1 VFNTFYLLIGCAILF
16 IGYREGKI
24 MIKDFLKRKKINKAW
39 RKLNPNNSTSVTI
52 FDNNIKS
59 LENIK
64 VGNFT
69 YGDIKPFIFN
79 HDYTLRIGSF
89 CSIAPDVSFVLSG
102 DHHINHLTTFPF
114 YSKVIDGRNEATS
127 KGDIE
132 VADDVW
138 IGVGAIILSGV
149 KIGQGAIIGAGAV
162 VTKDVPAYAIV
173 GGNPA
178 KVIKY
183 RFSEKIIKKLLTLDF
198 SKFNAELIKDNL
210 DNLYKEVTEDNVD
223 ELLKPF
229 VK

>member
-1 VFNTFYLLIGCAILF
+1 
-16 IGYREGKI
+16 
-24 MIKDFLKRKKINKAW
+24 MIKDFLKRRKLNKAW
-39 RKLNPNNSTSVTI
+39 RKLNPHNSTSVTI

-79 HDYTLRIGSF
+79 HDYYLRIGSF

-114 YSKVIDGRNEATS
+114 YSKIIDDRNEAIS

-132 VADDVW
+132 IADDVW

-149 KIGQGAIIGAGAV
+149 KIGQGAIVGAGAV

-183 RFSEKIIKKLLTLDF
+183 RFSEKVIKKLLTLDF
-198 SKFNAELIKDNL
+198 SKFNAEFIKNNL
-210 DNLYKEVTEDNVD
+210 DNLYKEVTEENVD
-223 ELLKPF
+223 ELLKSF
-229 VK
+229 GK

>member
-1 VFNTFYLLIGCAILF
+1 
-16 IGYREGKI
+16 
-24 MIKDFLKRKKINKAW
+24 MIKDFLKRRKLNKAW
-39 RKLNPNNSTSVTI
+39 RKLNPLNSTSVTI

-79 HDYTLRIGSF
+79 HDYYLRIGSF

-114 YSKVIDGRNEATS
+114 YSKIIDDRNEAIS

-132 VADDVW
+132 IADDVW

-149 KIGQGAIIGAGAV
+149 KIGQGAIVGAGAV

-183 RFSEKIIKKLLTLDF
+183 RFSEAVIKKLLTLDF
-198 SKFNAELIKDNL
+198 SKFDAEFIKNNL
-210 DNLYKEVTEDNVD
+210 DNLYKEVREENVD
-223 ELLKPF
+223 ELLKSF
-229 VK
+229 GK

>member
-1 VFNTFYLLIGCAILF
+1 
-16 IGYREGKI
+16 
-24 MIKDFLKRKKINKAW
+24 MIKDFLKRKKIAKAW
-39 RKLNPNNSTSVTI
+39 RKLNPHNSTSVTI

-149 KIGQGAIIGAGAV
+149 KVGQGAIIGAGAV

-183 RFSEKIIKKLLTLDF
+183 RFSEKVIKKLLTLDF

>member
-1 VFNTFYLLIGCAILF
+1 
-16 IGYREGKI
+16 
-24 MIKDFLKRKKINKAW
+24 MIKDFLKRKKIAKAW
-39 RKLNPNNSTSVTI
+39 RKLNPHNSTSVTI

-59 LENIK
+59 LDNIK

-79 HDYTLRIGSF
+79 HDYTLRIGSL

-102 DHHINHLTTFPF
+102 DHHINHLATFPF

-138 IGVGAIILSGV
+138 IGVSAIILSGV

-162 VTKDVPAYAIV
+162 VTKDVPPYAIV

-183 RFSEKIIKKLLTLDF
+183 RFSQKIIKKLLTLDF
-198 SKFNAELIKDNL
+198 SKFNAELIKNNL